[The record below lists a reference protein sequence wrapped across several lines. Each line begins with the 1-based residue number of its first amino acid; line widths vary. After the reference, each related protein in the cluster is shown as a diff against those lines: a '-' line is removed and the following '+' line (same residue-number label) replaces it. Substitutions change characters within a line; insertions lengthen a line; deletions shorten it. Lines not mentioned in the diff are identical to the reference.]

1 MEQYYKKYQL
11 LFCQMSDY
19 LIKLYMH
26 MYPMYCRKEEVSS
39 CQKQLQEFKA
49 AAGVLMKWPEET
61 KEQVPVLQPNCSEQ
75 GLGTD
80 LQKVNVSDGFNFS
93 PLIVGP
99 QNISLCM
106 ADSSVRGTL
115 NYLKSACQFLSTHLP
130 HALVWILVME
140 CELI

>member
-1 MEQYYKKYQL
+1 
-11 LFCQMSDY
+11 MSDY

-26 MYPMYCRKEEVSS
+26 MHCRKEEVSS

-49 AAGVLMKWPEET
+49 AAGVLMKWLEET

-80 LQKVNVSDGFNFS
+80 LQRVHVSDGFHFS

-99 QNISLCM
+99 LE
-106 ADSSVRGTL
+106 R
-115 NYLKSACQFLSTHLP
+115 
-130 HALVWILVME
+130 
-140 CELI
+140 